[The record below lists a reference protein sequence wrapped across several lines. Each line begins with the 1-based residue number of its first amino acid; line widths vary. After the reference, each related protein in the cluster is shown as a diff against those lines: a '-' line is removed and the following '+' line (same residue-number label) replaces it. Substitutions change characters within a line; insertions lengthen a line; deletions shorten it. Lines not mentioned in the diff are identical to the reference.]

1 MSSFRRK
8 LWKWTAGTFA
18 VLVILL
24 GLTLGLFRLA
34 LEQVPDYRAQI
45 QDWIS
50 ERSGLDFSFT
60 GLDARWRVYGPELVF
75 ENAVVNAPAGGR
87 TLVRA
92 REGSIAFDIWASLA
106 TGRLTTGRF
115 WLDAPELN
123 LVRTADGRIQLV
135 GQDDLPERTEPFS
148 FDALPTGRFSVSN
161 ARVTVRDLATG
172 RGPWTFDRV
181 VLTLRRRAATMQ
193 LEGTAELPAA
203 LGREL
208 EFHARSAGQLDDAA
222 TLSWNFGVEGSDLD
236 LAGLSGLLPETWPGP
251 AAGSGSFRLSGTL
264 HGARIESLD
273 GEVTATGV
281 TLPIP
286 AGTLPLPIADPL
298 VVRAG
303 ADVAV
308 DEAAAAAATV
318 GVPAPASRAAFDLVR
333 AAFDMERTAAGWHLT
348 VEGLQVVRPGA
359 RWDPSRLE
367 LDVSGTTSGP
377 LAVRGSAE
385 FLSLDTLWP
394 LLGLLPEQDLTARL
408 RALRGAGRVSDLN
421 FSFERAGP
429 DLAPAFALGGRLD
442 AVGFAPVGSTPG
454 IEGLTGDLTA
464 TDQGGRFNLA
474 ARDLRFTLPRLFREP
489 LAIDQATGLLTW
501 TRAADRWAVT
511 SERLAL
517 DSPDGKGEARFTL
530 GLPDDRSSPMLD
542 LEATGI
548 DFDATA
554 TPRYLPAGRLT
565 AKTLAWLDR
574 AFPAGKVSSATIQYR
589 GPMRSFPFRNG
600 EGTFVAHGT
609 LENITLDYDPRW
621 SPITAVSGD
630 VEFRNAGLVARA
642 TAGRVH
648 DLRVVQGRIGI
659 TDLKA
664 TELDIQAR
672 MTGDLKAALDYLQ
685 RSTVGP
691 ALGPQFLALDG
702 RGAAEIDVYLWLP
715 LKDMP
720 SRRIDV
726 TTKLVN
732 AELGQRNLAQKL
744 TMLNGSVQVLD
755 RTLVSQGLS
764 GRFLGG
770 PVNITLSAQDGAAG
784 GGSVTAISASGRL
797 LAAPLKELLSLPD
810 AVSLTGATSWR
821 LDGRFMPPA
830 RSRRNDG
837 LVAAADVAAPGA
849 GRLQQSY
856 VIESDLTGL
865 AIGLPAPAGKAQAER
880 RALHAEIEA
889 EGGQSLTV
897 RGSLGDLR
905 TIVRLARTDAGWA
918 FDRAGVRADGIAA
931 SIPGHAGVR
940 IEGDIRTF
948 VLDDWLNLR
957 GSGAPVAATAGKG
970 VKDWLKAANVRIG
983 EFGFLG
989 YQWAD
994 VRGLLQATDAGW
1006 QVDVAGPDATGQ
1018 VIVPYSLSQGSPL
1031 VLTLEHLLIA
1041 GPDGADSG
1049 GPRPGLRGNT
1059 DPRQLPAVQARISD
1073 LVLGTRHLGNLR
1085 LQMDKV
1091 PRGLAITS
1099 LTAQSGSFS
1108 AELEGSWLAYDG
1120 PTPGSRSI
1128 ATDID
1133 ATIASTDVRTALRAL
1148 GFGDVIAGTRGLLQA
1163 KLSWPGGPDTQALGR
1178 ASGTVHLEFDDGQ
1191 VLDLQPGAGR
1201 MLGLFS
1207 MAALPRRLALDFSDL
1222 TDQGLAF
1229 DSIRGDFELKQGNA
1243 YTSNLLLDGPAAEIG
1258 IAGRTGLA
1266 SHDYD
1271 QTAVVTGNIGATLPV
1286 AGALAGGPVVGAAML
1301 LFSQMFKEPLKGIT
1315 RGYYRITGNWDE
1327 PQVERV
1333 LASSGKEAAAL
1344 LPSQAVRPSPR
1355 PATSP

>member
-8 LWKWTAGTFA
+8 LWKWTAGTVA

-24 GLTLGLFRLA
+24 GLALGLFRLA
-34 LEQVPDYRAQI
+34 LEQVPDYRTQI
-45 QDWIS
+45 QDWVS
-50 ERSGLDFSFT
+50 ERSGLDLTFT
-60 GLDARWRVYGPELVF
+60 GLDARWRIYGPELVF
-75 ENAVVNAPAGGR
+75 ENAVVSTPEGGR

-92 REGSIAFDIWASLA
+92 REGSVGFDIWGSLA

-123 LVRTADGRIQLV
+123 LVRTPDGRIQLV
-135 GQDDLPERTEPFS
+135 GQDELPERTEPFS
-148 FDALPTGRFSVSN
+148 FDALPTGQFSISN

-181 VLTLRRRAATMQ
+181 ALTLRRRAAAMQ

-208 EFHARSAGQLDDAA
+208 EFRARSAGQLDDAA
-222 TLSWNFGVEGSDLD
+222 TLSWTFGVEGNDLD
-236 LAGLSGLLPETWPGP
+236 LAGIAGLLPETWPGP

-264 HGARIESLD
+264 HGARLESLNGD
-273 GEVTATGV
+273 FTATGV
-281 TLPIP
+281 SLPIP
-286 AGTLPLPIADPL
+286 AGTLPLPVAAPL
-298 VVRAG
+298 VVRASPD
-303 ADVAV
+303 APVDVA
-308 DEAAAAAATV
+308 ATTM
-318 GVPAPASRAAFDLVR
+318 GVPAPASRADFDVVR
-333 AAFDMERTAAGWHLT
+333 AAFEMERKEAGWHLA
-348 VEGLQVVRPGA
+348 VDGLQVVRPGA
-359 RWDPSRLE
+359 RWDPSRIE
-367 LDVSGTTSGP
+367 LDVSGTPAGP

-394 LLGLLPEQDLTARL
+394 LLGLLPEQEQTNRL
-408 RALRGAGRVSDLN
+408 RALAGAGRVSDLN
-421 FSFERAGP
+421 FSFERAAP
-429 DLAPAFALGGRLD
+429 ELAPVYSVGGKLD
-442 AVGFAPVGSTPG
+442 AVGFAPIGRMPG
-454 IEGLTGDLTA
+454 LAGLTGDFTA
-464 TDQGGRFNLA
+464 TDQGGRFDLA

-489 LAIDQATGLLTW
+489 LALDATGLFTW
-501 TRAADRWAVT
+501 ARSADRWTVT
-511 SERLAL
+511 SERVVL
-517 DSPDGKGEARFTL
+517 DSADGKGEARFSL
-530 GLPDDRSSPMLD
+530 ALPDDRSSPI
-542 LEATGI
+542 LEMDATGT
-548 DFDATA
+548 DLDATA

-565 AKTLAWLDR
+565 ARTVAWFDR
-574 AFPAGKVSSATIQYR
+574 AFPAGKVTSATIQYR

-600 EGTFVAHGT
+600 EGTFVAHGN

-621 SPITAVSGD
+621 SPLTQVSGD

-642 TAGRVH
+642 ATGQVH
-648 DLRVVQGRIGI
+648 DLRLVQGRVGI
-659 TDLKA
+659 ADLKA
-664 TELDIQAR
+664 TELDIQAKVA
-672 MTGDLKAALDYLQ
+672 GDLKSALDYVQ
-685 RSTVGP
+685 RSSVGP
-691 ALGPQFLALDG
+691 ALGAQFMALEG
-702 RGAAEIDVYLWLP
+702 RGAADIDAYLWLP
-715 LKDMP
+715 IKDMP

-726 TTKLVN
+726 TAKLAN
-732 AELGQRNLAQKL
+732 AELGRRNLAQKL

-755 RTLVSQGLS
+755 RTLVSPGLA

-770 PVNITLSAQDGAAG
+770 PVNIALRAQDGPAG
-784 GGSVTAISASGRL
+784 PGSVTGISASGRL
-797 LAAPLKELLSLPD
+797 LAAPLKELLSVPD
-810 AVSLTGATSWR
+810 AVQLTGATAWR
-821 LDGRFMPPA
+821 LEGRFVPPA
-830 RSRRNDG
+830 RFREEGRVAPAE
-837 LVAAADVAAPGA
+837 VAAAGA
-849 GRLQQSY
+849 GRVQQSY

-889 EGGQSLTV
+889 DGGPNLTV
-897 RGSLGDLR
+897 RGNLGDLR
-905 TIVRLARTDAGWA
+905 TIVRLARTDAGWT

-931 SIPGHAGVR
+931 SIPGHKGVR
-940 IEGDIRTF
+940 IEGDIPTF
-948 VLDDWLNLR
+948 VLDDWLNLQ
-957 GSGAPVAATAGKG
+957 GNGAPVAAAAGRG
-970 VKDWLKAANVRIG
+970 VKDWLKAANVRVG
-983 EFGFLG
+983 EFGYLG
-989 YQWAD
+989 YRWSD

-1006 QVDVAGPDATGQ
+1006 QVDVAGPGATGQ
-1018 VIVPYSLSQGSPL
+1018 VIVPYNLRQGSPL
-1031 VLTLEHLLIA
+1031 VLTMEHLEVA
-1041 GPDGADSG
+1041 GRDEPGGGA
-1049 GPRPGLRGNT
+1049 RPASRSDT
-1059 DPRQLPAVQARISD
+1059 DPRQLPAVQARIND
-1073 LVLGTRHLGNLR
+1073 LVLGERQLGNVR

-1091 PRGLAITS
+1091 PQGLAITS
-1099 LTAQSGSFS
+1099 LTAQSDSFS
-1108 AELEGSWLAYDG
+1108 GELKGSWLAHEG

-1133 ATIASTDVRTALRAL
+1133 ATISSTDVRTALRAL
-1148 GFGDVIAGTRGLLQA
+1148 GFGDVIAGERGLLHA

-1207 MAALPRRLALDFSDL
+1207 VAALPRRLALDFSDL
-1222 TDQGLAF
+1222 TDEGLAF

-1266 SHDYD
+1266 AHDYD

-1301 LFSQMFKEPLKGIT
+1301 LFSQVFKEPLKGIT

-1333 LASSGKEAAAL
+1333 VASSGKEAAAL
-1344 LPSQAVRPSPR
+1344 STPARPSPG